1 MSFTGSALQHF
12 NHGVVLTSQPLQ
24 VDELFEVRLDSKV
37 PKWYGSLDIGA
48 TTVSPENMAFPTTI
62 TSMAQGTTFALSSD
76 KIVHNGKEMT
86 TISKDLD
93 SLSVCNTLKKYF
105 WPRLLPREYYL
116 TTLWSKC
123 LLQVFSAG
131 KNLWLAFLLKIGWF
145 VYAIAWVRGQLRA
158 SAWETGADL
167 EMRVGRFRLKS
178 VHNLAMWTYATCQ
191 SFCSNELFLAEFWI
205 SAPQGSP
212 EADFQCNFG
221 HFSISL
227 LTTYN

>member
-12 NHGVVLTSQPLQ
+12 NQGVVLTSQPLQ

-93 SLSVCNTLKKYF
+93 SLSVCNTLKKYC
-105 WPRLLPREYYL
+105 LPHDCTQRITFGNIVVKVL
-116 TTLWSKC
+116 VASFL
-123 LLQVFSAG
+123 G
-131 KNLWLAFLLKIGWF
+131 KNL
-145 VYAIAWVRGQLRA
+145 
-158 SAWETGADL
+158 
-167 EMRVGRFRLKS
+167 
-178 VHNLAMWTYATCQ
+178 
-191 SFCSNELFLAEFWI
+191 
-205 SAPQGSP
+205 
-212 EADFQCNFG
+212 
-221 HFSISL
+221 
-227 LTTYN
+227 